1 MTQSARVIGIDD
13 KLTVRTK
20 GEPTRVDLW
29 CEMSF
34 DGMAAQWPELFNA
47 TATQAASE
55 LTVKCLEYF
64 PFTPSRGWIVARG
77 VERSGIVP
85 ADIEAKIR
93 GIVQRV
99 NEQVVQAHAAIVAK
113 LPKKRVHW
121 SARVLTGFLSI
132 FVLLAAVFIGKR

>member
-13 KLTVRTK
+13 KLTVRTN

-55 LTVKCLEYF
+55 LTVKRLEYF
-64 PFTPSRGWIVARG
+64 SFTPTRGWIVARG

-93 GIVQRV
+93 VVVKRV
-99 NEQVVQAHAAIVAK
+99 NEQVRQARAAIAAK
-113 LPKKRVHW
+113 LPKKRVPW
-121 SARVLTGFLSI
+121 SARVLSGFLSI
-132 FVLLAAVFIGKR
+132 FALLAAAFIGKR